1 MTPNIISTFLK
12 FLSLNFPR
20 FHTAP
25 FFFSITHLRNAML
38 STDRAL
44 GAVGEEFY
52 LFHYLDNTG
61 ASHMLT
67 CTLVFICTKCLYT
80 HTHTHVYT
88 SIHVCT
94 MYYPHTH
101 THAHLHVCTHIYIYI
116 YVCLC
121 THMHVCIHM

>member
-1 MTPNIISTFLK
+1 
-12 FLSLNFPR
+12 
-20 FHTAP
+20 
-25 FFFSITHLRNAML
+25 ML

-80 HTHTHVYT
+80 HTHTHT
-88 SIHVCT
+88 CT
-94 MYYPHTH
+94 RLYMCVRCIIRTHTH
-101 THAHLHVCTHIYIYI
+101 THMYMYIK
-116 YVCLC
+116 
-121 THMHVCIHM
+121 